1 MIGQTLGHYRVLEQI
16 GAGGMG
22 LVFRAHDERLD
33 RDVALKVLP
42 PGTLTDENAR
52 RRFRKEALTLS
63 KLNHPNIGTVFD
75 FDTQDGMDFLV
86 MELISGVTLD
96 KKLGASALPEKEVV
110 RLGAQ
115 LTEGLAAAHAA
126 GVIHRDLKPGN
137 LRLTPDGRLKILDFG
152 LAKLLHP
159 VSDAA
164 PTESLSHTHG
174 AVGTLPY
181 MAPEQLRGEPADERS
196 DIWAAGAV
204 LYEMATGKRPF
215 PQVSAPMLTD
225 AILRQ
230 GLVPTRAVNADLS
243 PELERII
250 SKSLE
255 KELEHRYQSAKELGV
270 DLRRLGMPASA
281 PTNRAF
287 RFGSYEAD
295 ARTGELRKQGA
306 RVRLQEQPFQV
317 LVMLLERPGELV
329 TREEIRQR
337 LWGAETFVDFDH
349 SLNTAIN
356 KLRETLNDSAA
367 EPRYIETL
375 ARRGYRFV
383 APVEGPGVAE
393 APATTGTASGSPA
406 EADSL
411 PLAPRGAVRFLL
423 GLIQVMYLSF
433 YLAALAKLASID
445 AIAEAA
451 RLPGGLPEL
460 AAATAALGIPL
471 RLYLL
476 SAATFDYRGLG
487 EKFRRLF
494 PYLFALDVLWAL
506 APFLLTQKIGFGLA
520 FAATAALLYV
530 PFSQR
535 TLVRMGYAQPSG
547 MSS

>member
-86 MELISGVTLD
+86 MELIPGVTLD

-115 LTEGLAAAHAA
+115 LTEGLAAAHAE

-152 LAKLLHP
+152 LAKLLRP

-164 PTESLSHTHG
+164 PTESVSHTHG

-215 PQVSAPMLTD
+215 PQASAPMLTD

-230 GLVPTRAVNADLS
+230 GLVPTRAVNANLS

-255 KELEHRYQSAKELGV
+255 KESEHRYQSAKELGV
-270 DLRRLGMPASA
+270 DLRRLGMPVSA
-281 PTNRAF
+281 PANKTF
-287 RFGSYEAD
+287 RFGAYEAD
-295 ARTGELRKQGA
+295 ARTGELHKQGV
-306 RVRLQEQPFQV
+306 RVRLQGKSV
-317 LVMLLERPGELV
+317 V
-329 TREEIRQR
+329 
-337 LWGAETFVDFDH
+337 
-349 SLNTAIN
+349 
-356 KLRETLNDSAA
+356 
-367 EPRYIETL
+367 
-375 ARRGYRFV
+375 
-383 APVEGPGVAE
+383 
-393 APATTGTASGSPA
+393 
-406 EADSL
+406 
-411 PLAPRGAVRFLL
+411 
-423 GLIQVMYLSF
+423 
-433 YLAALAKLASID
+433 
-445 AIAEAA
+445 
-451 RLPGGLPEL
+451 
-460 AAATAALGIPL
+460 
-471 RLYLL
+471 
-476 SAATFDYRGLG
+476 
-487 EKFRRLF
+487 
-494 PYLFALDVLWAL
+494 
-506 APFLLTQKIGFGLA
+506 
-520 FAATAALLYV
+520 
-530 PFSQR
+530 
-535 TLVRMGYAQPSG
+535 
-547 MSS
+547 